1 LYIHLD
7 AVPDA
12 PILRIDLASAV
23 PAYLQIAAQLRALL
37 VSGQLAPGRRLAP
50 VRQLALDLGVHHNT
64 VALAYRTLAEE
75 GWLDLRRGRGAVVI
89 ERRERRASSGAK
101 TEFSRRLEALVAKA
115 AADGL
120 SPQLVAREFDALARK
135 LWKGRKS

>member
-1 LYIHLD
+1 M
-7 AVPDA
+7 ASE

-23 PAYLQIAAQLRALL
+23 PAYAQIAAQLRAML
-37 VSGQLAPGRRLAP
+37 VAGELGPGQRLAP

-64 VALAYRTLAEE
+64 VALAYRTLADE
-75 GWLDLRRGRGAVVI
+75 GWLDLRRGRGALVR
-89 ERRERRASSGAK
+89 ERREQRPSERAR
-101 TEFSRRLEALVAKA
+101 TEFSRQLEGLVAKA

-120 SPQLVAREFDALARK
+120 SPQTVAREFDSLARK

>member
-1 LYIHLD
+1 MP
-7 AVPDA
+7 AQ

-23 PAYLQIAAQLRALL
+23 PAYAQIAAQLRALL
-37 VSGQLAPGRRLAP
+37 VAGELPPGRRLPP

-64 VALAYRTLAEE
+64 VALAYRTLADE

-89 ERRERRASSGAK
+89 ERREQRPSAREK
-101 TEFSRRLEALVAKA
+101 TDFSRRLEALVAKA

-120 SPQLVAREFDALARK
+120 SPQAVAKEFEALASK
-135 LWKGRKS
+135 LWKGKKS

>member
-1 LYIHLD
+1 M
-7 AVPDA
+7 PDS
-12 PILRIDLASAV
+12 PVLRIDPASTV
-23 PAYLQIAAQLRALL
+23 PVYAQIVAQLRALL
-37 VSGQLAPGRRLAP
+37 VAGRLPPGRRLPP

-64 VALAYRTLAEE
+64 VALAYRALADE

-89 ERRERRASSGAK
+89 ERREPRASARAR

-120 SPQLVAREFDALARK
+120 SPQAVAREFETLARK
-135 LWKGRKS
+135 LWKGKKS